1 MKDVVELID
10 NSENIAITYHAS
22 PDGDAL
28 GSALALL
35 RALKKSKKNAYIIS
49 KDVISKNFN
58 FLGYEEYIKGDV
70 VEVAK
75 DTQCLIT
82 VDCGNVERLSGN
94 FDFSNRSYKIINID
108 HHLSND
114 KFGDINYVDTN
125 AAATAEIIFRLIK
138 EMNVELDKDIAM
150 CLYTS
155 LLTDTGVF
163 KHSGTSKN
171 THYIAGE
178 LIDTGIDFTN
188 IHRALFENKPYEK
201 IKLYGKA
208 IESMKLLMD
217 NKVCVINITEKMF
230 KDLGIEGSVDTSDIL
245 HFGSEVD
252 TAEVVVLL
260 KEAEEGIKISLRAKN
275 YFDVREV
282 AESFGGGG
290 HTKASG
296 CMIKGLTIK
305 EAEEKILHAI
315 SKIGLR

>member
-1 MKDVVELID
+1 MKDVVKLIED
-10 NSENIAITYHAS
+10 FENIAITYHTS

-35 RALKKSKKNAYIIS
+35 RALKKAKKNVYIIS
-49 KDVISKNFN
+49 KDVISKDFS
-58 FLGYEEYIKGDV
+58 FLGYDDHIKGDV
-70 VEVAK
+70 VETTK

-94 FDFSNRSYKIINID
+94 FDFSNRWYKIINID

-114 KFGDINYVDTN
+114 NFGDINYVDTK
-125 AAATAEIIFRLIK
+125 AAATAEIIFKLIK
-138 EMNVELDKDIAM
+138 ELNIEIDKDIAM

-208 IESMKLLMD
+208 IESMRLLMD
-217 NKVCVINITEKMF
+217 KKLCIINITEKMF
-230 KDLGIEGSVDTSDIL
+230 KDLGIEGSVDTSDVL
-245 HFGSEVD
+245 HFGSEID
-252 TAEVVVLL
+252 TAEVVLLL
-260 KEAEEGIKISLRAKN
+260 KEAEEGIKVSLRSKN

-296 CMIKGLTIK
+296 CMIKGVTIK

-315 SKIGLR
+315 SKIGFR